1 MQNFAAP
8 TFGLESPAARRSLV
22 LLCLLL
28 QFFQCALLPRT
39 TALTAR
45 RFFPKADAKL
55 HPFPITTKSSPFFSL
70 VLTGFNKEKRANH
83 CKKQAQH
90 GSNIGL
96 PTCSIAIYHSIRK
109 IPQSGI
115 TFKYA
120 SRPFLMQRPEVVTD
134 AAMQRCQFWRLEGLR
149 LVTPQSS
156 RSKERIIHARPM
168 CRASI
173 ASSPSR
179 SAIVRATRSIRS

>member
-1 MQNFAAP
+1 MCSFASDDRLDSTP
-8 TFGLESPAARRSLV
+8 FLPESGCKVTPFSDNNKI
-22 LLCLLL
+22 
-28 QFFQCALLPRT
+28 
-39 TALTAR
+39 
-45 RFFPKADAKL
+45 FPV
-55 HPFPITTKSSPFFSL
+55 FSL
-70 VLTGFNKEKRANH
+70 ILTGFNKEKRANH

-90 GSNIGL
+90 GSHIGL